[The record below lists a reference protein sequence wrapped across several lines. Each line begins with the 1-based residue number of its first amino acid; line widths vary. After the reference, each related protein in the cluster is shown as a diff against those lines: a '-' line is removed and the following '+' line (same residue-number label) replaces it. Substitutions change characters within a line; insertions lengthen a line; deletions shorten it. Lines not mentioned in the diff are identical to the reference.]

1 MINFELEN
9 NFFSLIKENNLL
21 KSIKNYIDKK
31 APHGKIVIFFSEKFD
46 FNFAYNLGEQLS
58 NNNKVVYYL
67 KSEKEPFSI
76 DNLCHL
82 FNLHEDIRLSISLDS
97 NSIKTATYFSVVRHI
112 PLIYITNNFEVDQVN
127 NSLLIKNGEEIDI
140 INTNINKYVIINKPF
155 CNLKAEIFAY
165 LVDKAFS
172 IFDYYITSLFTN
184 SHFLQGKA
192 NELLLSIENAKTLL
206 IENYAFS
213 KEKIL
218 EEIIKI
224 NNINVQNRKVF
235 FNSATNFF
243 EILSNKNVANG
254 KKMYIDCLILHYFK
268 KALYLEDSIFPPSYN
283 ELAEKMAKLLGI
295 KNSQPLF
302 EIKKQIKLFNSLNNS
317 ILGKIDAYIK
327 QCEKFLIASKKEYL
341 RLGGKVCKITI
352 KEKEILK
359 SSGDFLS
366 LNILSAI
373 RETYLIKK

>member
-97 NSIKTATYFSVVRHI
+97 NSIKTATYFSVVRNI

-140 INTNINKYVIINKPF
+140 INSNIVK
-155 CNLKAEIFAY
+155 
-165 LVDKAFS
+165 
-172 IFDYYITSLFTN
+172 
-184 SHFLQGKA
+184 
-192 NELLLSIENAKTLL
+192 
-206 IENYAFS
+206 
-213 KEKIL
+213 
-218 EEIIKI
+218 EII
-224 NNINVQNRKVF
+224 
-235 FNSATNFF
+235 
-243 EILSNKNVANG
+243 
-254 KKMYIDCLILHYFK
+254 MY
-268 KALYLEDSIFPPSYN
+268 
-283 ELAEKMAKLLGI
+283 
-295 KNSQPLF
+295 
-302 EIKKQIKLFNSLNNS
+302 
-317 ILGKIDAYIK
+317 
-327 QCEKFLIASKKEYL
+327 
-341 RLGGKVCKITI
+341 
-352 KEKEILK
+352 
-359 SSGDFLS
+359 
-366 LNILSAI
+366 
-373 RETYLIKK
+373 